1 MAQSIHTLAPSE
13 HLQQPQ
19 KEHALGLTSNTG
31 QHPYTC
37 AACDVITRGKVS
49 PLNRLVN
56 RAPTLKYPRS
66 DHTRATKSGVRHK
79 YCSSDQLQTAIQIR
93 CEQASISGRK
103 IQEANTKILYDTWHQ
118 HPTAKPFVQSVIKLI
133 AENKLSDFDLSFLQ
147 NWMHKKEKGR
157 FARADEQARNLAILY
172 SNKLGEKMY
181 TTTAP
186 ILGLPCAHQARK
198 IRSKEAFNQHYL
210 QGINNWALEK
220 ASKREVRPLQNGMN
234 GTRIVRVIELYLDEY
249 LVGEQFS
256 PDVCLWPNEPIQA
269 LSWQQIQDHVLEVRK
284 KKGYASEAYSF
295 NLSDTTGKLSD
306 ILVGTIPQAKQGM
319 TNGHIFAMMLEVEK
333 HAQAFSLPLIGHCT
347 DSASNA
353 LGALV
358 KMSTPATFHMDN
370 AELDPLFLGLPR
382 ADFVFCAPFLCPCY
396 PSIAYPCWDH
406 LSRTSIRN
414 LMNANITIV
423 AEILPANS
431 SGIQQYQIAT
441 IFDLRKLKCAKSKL
455 QHQTC

>member
-19 KEHALGLTSNTG
+19 KKHALGLTSNTG

-93 CEQASISGRK
+93 CEQASISGCK

-172 SNKLGEKMY
+172 SNKLGEKNVHNNS
-181 TTTAP
+181 TNPRPTLCSP
-186 ILGLPCAHQARK
+186 S
-198 IRSKEAFNQHYL
+198 SKNPL
-210 QGINNWALEK
+210 QG
-220 ASKREVRPLQNGMN
+220 G
-234 GTRIVRVIELYLDEY
+234 
-249 LVGEQFS
+249 F
-256 PDVCLWPNEPIQA
+256 
-269 LSWQQIQDHVLEVRK
+269 
-284 KKGYASEAYSF
+284 
-295 NLSDTTGKLSD
+295 
-306 ILVGTIPQAKQGM
+306 
-319 TNGHIFAMMLEVEK
+319 
-333 HAQAFSLPLIGHCT
+333 
-347 DSASNA
+347 
-353 LGALV
+353 
-358 KMSTPATFHMDN
+358 
-370 AELDPLFLGLPR
+370 
-382 ADFVFCAPFLCPCY
+382 
-396 PSIAYPCWDH
+396 
-406 LSRTSIRN
+406 
-414 LMNANITIV
+414 
-423 AEILPANS
+423 
-431 SGIQQYQIAT
+431 
-441 IFDLRKLKCAKSKL
+441 
-455 QHQTC
+455 